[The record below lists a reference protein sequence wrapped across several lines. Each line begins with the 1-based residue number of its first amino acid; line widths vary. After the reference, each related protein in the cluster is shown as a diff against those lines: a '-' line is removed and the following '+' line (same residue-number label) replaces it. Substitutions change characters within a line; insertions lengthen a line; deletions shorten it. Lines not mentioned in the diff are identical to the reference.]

1 MDTLAQR
8 SELLVDLRDA
18 GQAFLSAC
26 RGESNDQ
33 AHDDENYRICR
44 LVTDE
49 NLKDMGHTIIAE
61 LVDIPARPDQAS
73 LLSEPV
79 FRWNGSTRD
88 PVVTKAGNKIVNT
101 SECFPPALT
110 LLALDY
116 VDKGYGEG
124 NTVYDQFV
132 RKVGALFF
140 CEATPRDFQVD
151 ASRQGVGLYFRD
163 PDQPTIETDDYIV
176 KSSLFFD
183 QMKNGNL
190 PGLDIHDIAHHASQM
205 GIYGDFYKWFAA
217 HATEDVLTNAD
228 TVRQK
233 MLLNLMLNT
242 SIEHSVVQAEDG
254 VQSFGCLN
262 WQSPRKSILKSGVSN
277 RAEFRIND
285 YPYGAKDFNQWSAIR
300 AIASI
305 YRGQIEAEQV
315 LATNLN
321 WMNAMGYDMDTDL
334 LRIVRPFESYDYS
347 IYPYD
352 TASKAML
359 TVPETPEEL
368 FDNCRQ
374 LIAAEFRGIDA
385 AVQA

>member
-8 SELLVDLRDA
+8 SELLVDLHDA
-18 GQAFLSAC
+18 GQAFLNAS
-26 RGESNDQ
+26 RDSSGE
-33 AHDDENYRICR
+33 HPYGDENYRICR
-44 LVTDE
+44 LVPDE
-49 NLKDMGHTIIAE
+49 TLKGVGHTIITE
-61 LVDIPARPDQAS
+61 LIDIPATPNQAS

-79 FRWNGSTRD
+79 FAWNGSIRE
-88 PVVTKAGNKIVNT
+88 PVVTKMNNTMVNT

-124 NTVYDQFV
+124 DTIYDQFV
-132 RKVGALFF
+132 RKVGALFY
-140 CEATPRDFQVD
+140 CGATPRDFQID
-151 ASRQGVGLYFRD
+151 ASRQGVGLYFRE
-163 PDQPTIETDDYIV
+163 PGQPGVQTNDYIV

-183 QMKNGNL
+183 QMKHGNL

-205 GIYGDFYKWFAA
+205 GIYGDFYKWFAS
-217 HATEDVLTNAD
+217 HATEDVLTNPN

-233 MLLNLMLNT
+233 LLLNLMLNT
-242 SIEHSVVQAEDG
+242 SIEHSVVQADDG

-285 YPYGAKDFNQWSAIR
+285 YPYGARDFNQWSAIR

-315 LATNLN
+315 LATNLD
-321 WMNAMGYDMDTDL
+321 WMRALGYDMDTEL
-334 LRIVRPFESYDYS
+334 FAVVKPFESYDYS
-347 IYPYD
+347 VYPYD
-352 TASKAML
+352 TASKATL
-359 TVPETPEEL
+359 AVPETPEAL
-368 FDNCRQ
+368 FDNCRR
-374 LIAAEFRGIDA
+374 LIAAEFQSIGSPE
-385 AVQA
+385 